1 MKIAY
6 FDCFSGISGD
16 MTLGALVDAG
26 VDLAVIRDELAK
38 LPVTGYR
45 LEARVVKRG
54 GLRGTK
60 VDVVVDE
67 AAQPARRYTDIA
79 AMISESGL
87 EPEVRQQALAIFR
100 RLGEVE
106 AHLHDEPLEAIHFH
120 EVGAVDSIVDVVGA
134 AIGAHA
140 LGLEGAVAS
149 PVNVGHGAVHTS
161 HGLLPV
167 PAPATLDLLKG
178 YSAYAGDTR
187 MELTTPTGAAILTT
201 LADRFGPLPRMTIE
215 RIGYGAGNR
224 DFPTGPNLLRLVVGE
239 AAGRYRAAPPSPR
252 PRASPSCLRRT
263 EYPFQRRRGAALS
276 VAPAAYQVHVHVVHD
291 LAAAASDVHRQA
303 IPLLDNAPLRR
314 QLAWRPRTAAPSAR
328 CAAPR
333 RRR

>member
-26 VDLAVIRDELAK
+26 VDLDVIREELAK

-79 AMISESGL
+79 AMISGSDL
-87 EPEVRQQALAIFR
+87 EAEVRERALAIFR

-140 LGLEGAVAS
+140 LGLQGAVAS
-149 PVNVGHGAVHTS
+149 PVNVGHGTVNTS
-161 HGLLPV
+161 HGRLPV
-167 PAPATLDLLKG
+167 PAPATLALLTG
-178 YSAYAGDTR
+178 YSAYAGDAR
-187 MELTTPTGAAILTT
+187 LELTTPTGAAILTT
-201 LADRFGPLPRMTIE
+201 LADRFGPLPRMTVD

-224 DFPTGPNLLRLVVGE
+224 DLAGSPNLLRLVIGDVQAE
-239 AAGRYRAAPPSPR
+239 
-252 PRASPSCLRRT
+252 T
-263 EYPFQRRRGAALS
+263 
-276 VAPAAYQVHVHVVHD
+276 APAHAHGDHHHGH
-291 LAAAASDVHRQA
+291 AHHHHHG
-303 IPLLDNAPLRR
+303 
-314 QLAWRPRTAAPSAR
+314 
-328 CAAPR
+328 
-333 RRR
+333 